1 MTNARRF
8 PAFLLIFLLA
18 IHGTSRSADIVSQYT
33 SLALQ
38 GDLRTAETMFASTP
52 GSQKSLLAL
61 DLEERFKQ
69 RFVQN
74 SETLELIHDHPFVN
88 EVIDA
93 YQIYWVDALM
103 NQADHETGT
112 KRLEKTLEKLLG
124 THFPDTTLDS
134 HISVEARAAEAL
146 EQYQLHVSFQRT
158 GLFRDL
164 LVWKNQN
171 KRNYS
176 VELTDK
182 LQLVTVVFMSDF
194 LSHGWRDYATFGTSP
209 TSGWAD
215 TDFIYCVD
223 WFYDR
228 TSESFQVSFL
238 KHEAR
243 HQADF
248 ERFPGLPVADLEYR
262 AKLTELIYARKS
274 VARLLATFRSSGADN
289 PESPHA
295 HANFRVIRG
304 LEKELHLD
312 RNDSDFDPW
321 SVVRVEE
328 VNAAALRLLQDN
340 NRQLSAAGR

>member
-1 MTNARRF
+1 MNARRF
-8 PAFLLIFLLA
+8 PACLLIFLLA
-18 IHGTSRSADIVSQYT
+18 IPGISCSADVVRQYT
-33 SLALQ
+33 SMALQ
-38 GDLRTAETMFASTP
+38 GDLRTAETMFANTP
-52 GSQKSLLAL
+52 GSEKSLLAL
-61 DLEERFKQ
+61 DLEERFKK
-69 RFVQN
+69 RFIQN
-74 SETLELIHDHPFVN
+74 SETLEVIHDHPFVN

-93 YQIYWVDALM
+93 YQIYWVEALM
-103 NQADHETGT
+103 NQTGREAGTT
-112 KRLEKTLEKLLG
+112 KLDKTLERLLV
-124 THFPDTTLDS
+124 THFPDTTMDS
-134 HISVEARAAEAL
+134 RISIEARAAEAL

-171 KRNYS
+171 KRKYS
-176 VELTDK
+176 VELSDK
-182 LQLVTVVFMSDF
+182 SQLVTVVFMSDF

-223 WFYDR
+223 WFYDK

-262 AKLTELIYARKS
+262 AKLTELVFARKS

-304 LEKELHLD
+304 LEKELRLEG
-312 RNDSDFDPW
+312 NASDYDPW
-321 SVVRVEE
+321 SVVRIEE